1 MLQLGEASGT
11 VPVPVEG
18 GPALA
23 LSWHALTDVG
33 HRRSLNEDSLL
44 AVAPVFAV
52 ADGMGGHDS
61 GDVAS
66 AAVVRRLGELASD
79 GLTSIDEIGR
89 ALARATLDIHEGEI
103 AGGRGSGT
111 TVTGAALVAEE
122 GTPYLAIVNLGDS
135 RVYAA
140 EGSDFARVTVDHSV
154 VQAMVDAGMIT
165 EAEAEHHPDS
175 NVITRAIGA
184 ADSTADSW
192 LLPVING
199 ERMLICSDGLTGEV
213 ADEGI
218 RMTLTMSGRPESAAQ
233 ALVERAKA
241 NGGRDNITVV
251 IVDVLGGGADLPS
264 DETTNSLLRST
275 SLDGHDTELVDDTIP
290 VRVR

>member
-1 MLQLGEASGT
+1 MTAIGT
-11 VPVPVEG
+11 VR
-18 GPALA
+18 LA
-23 LSWHALTDVG
+23 VGALTDTG
-33 HRRSLNEDSLL
+33 MQRSNNEDAFL
-44 AVAPVFAV
+44 AESPVFIV
-52 ADGMGGHDS
+52 ADGMGGYEA
-61 GDVAS
+61 GEVAS
-66 AAVVRRLGELASD
+66 AAVVDAFRRHASGPAMPSLQQVRDAVIAANADVAAIAAGHARGAGSTLTGIVLVEHD
-79 GLTSIDEIGR
+79 G
-89 ALARATLDIHEGEI
+89 APHW
-103 AGGRGSGT
+103 
-111 TVTGAALVAEE
+111 LV
-122 GTPYLAIVNLGDS
+122 VNIGDS
-135 RVYAA
+135 RVYRHH
-140 EGSDFARVTVDHSV
+140 GSDLDQVTVDHSLG
-154 VQAMVDAGMIT
+154 QELIEQGALRREDLAT
-165 EAEAEHHPDS
+165 FAQR

-251 IVDVLGGGADLPS
+251 IVDVLDGGAVLSS
-264 DETTNSLLRST
+264 DETTNSLLRSAP
-275 SLDGHDTELVDDTIP
+275 LDGHDTELVDDTIP

>member
-33 HRRSLNEDSLL
+33 HRRSLNEDSLV
-44 AVAPVFAV
+44 AMAPVFAV

-79 GLTSIDEIGR
+79 GLTSIDEITA
-89 ALARATLDIHEGEI
+89 ALARATLDIHDGEI

-122 GTPYLAIVNLGDS
+122 GTPTSPSSISVTPAS
-135 RVYAA
+135 TPPR
-140 EGSDFARVTVDHSV
+140 ARTSP
-154 VQAMVDAGMIT
+154 A
-165 EAEAEHHPDS
+165 S
-175 NVITRAIGA
+175 
-184 ADSTADSW
+184 
-192 LLPVING
+192 
-199 ERMLICSDGLTGEV
+199 
-213 ADEGI
+213 
-218 RMTLTMSGRPESAAQ
+218 
-233 ALVERAKA
+233 
-241 NGGRDNITVV
+241 
-251 IVDVLGGGADLPS
+251 
-264 DETTNSLLRST
+264 RST
-275 SLDGHDTELVDDTIP
+275 TRSCRPWSTP
-290 VRVR
+290 A

>member
-1 MLQLGEASGT
+1 MLQLGEAAGT

-175 NVITRAIGA
+175 NVITRAIGFE
-184 ADSTADSW
+184 DDPQPDVW
-192 LLPVING
+192 LIPLRAGI
-199 ERMLICSDGLTGEV
+199 RLLICSDGLTKELR
-213 ADEGI
+213 DDWI
-218 RMTLTMSGRPESAAQ
+218 RMHVTAGFSAEATAQ
-233 ALVERAKA
+233 ALLDAA
-241 NGGRDNITVV
+241 LDAGGRDNVTL
-251 IVDVLGGGADLPS
+251 IVLDLH
-264 DETTNSLLRST
+264 EA
-275 SLDGHDTELVDDTIP
+275 
-290 VRVR
+290 